1 MSKTYLFSPGPV
13 MVGEN
18 VRQSLTHYDI
28 CHRSPEFE
36 ELYKDTTD
44 KINKLFKADDSYR
57 SVIVSGSGTAAN
69 ETVLSSIFKDGEK
82 ALLIRNGEFG
92 NRLKQILD
100 QYKIDYV
107 DCSFEWGQLP
117 DLKAVEKA
125 LAADKAVRVI
135 CMVFQET
142 SSCMIN
148 PVKAAGDLADKYG
161 KMYMVDCV
169 SAAGGQDINVND
181 MHITFATSVGGK
193 CVGAYPGSAYVC
205 AKENVLKTLTPE
217 MGRNVYLNL
226 ARHYQAAAKNNQTP
240 NTPNVNLFWALN
252 TALTNILD
260 EGLDNQI
267 ARYRECARVLR
278 EGMAELGL
286 KFLLPDEQMSNTV
299 TSVFLPEGDDLEEF
313 IAKMSDAGYTVYA
326 GKGIFYDMGMFQ
338 VANMGEIYTDDCK
351 EFLKALAK
359 CL

>member
-1 MSKTYLFSPGPV
+1 
-13 MVGEN
+13 
-18 VRQSLTHYDI
+18 
-28 CHRSPEFE
+28 
-36 ELYKDTTD
+36 
-44 KINKLFKADDSYR
+44 
-57 SVIVSGSGTAAN
+57 
-69 ETVLSSIFKDGEK
+69 
-82 ALLIRNGEFG
+82 
-92 NRLKQILD
+92 
-100 QYKIDYV
+100 
-107 DCSFEWGQLP
+107 
-117 DLKAVEKA
+117 
-125 LAADKAVRVI
+125 
-135 CMVFQET
+135 
-142 SSCMIN
+142 MIN

-278 EGMAELGL
+278 EGMAQERS
-286 KFLLPDEQMSNTV
+286 FR
-299 TSVFLPEGDDLEEF
+299 
-313 IAKMSDAGYTVYA
+313 
-326 GKGIFYDMGMFQ
+326 
-338 VANMGEIYTDDCK
+338 
-351 EFLKALAK
+351 
-359 CL
+359 